1 MKTELKFFY
10 LFILFAVFV
19 DQVSKYFIIEYF
31 NIYPELLNNDFLYE
45 VNQYLNIVIVW
56 NKGFAFGLFQ
66 NNIFS
71 VNILYIFLIGSVILV
86 LIIYANKLN
95 QKYYFLIFGLIIG
108 GALGNLIDRY
118 LYEAVLDFID
128 FHYMNYHWYVFNI
141 ADITISLGCILIIFL
156 ELFFEKKQ
164 NEDN

>member
-31 NIYPELLNNDFLYE
+31 DIYPELLINDFLYE
-45 VNQYLNIVIVW
+45 INQYLNIVIVW

-71 VNILYIFLIGSVILV
+71 VNILYILLIGSVILV

-108 GALGNLIDRY
+108 GALGNLIDRI
-118 LYEAVLDFID
+118 LYGAVVDFID
-128 FHYMNYHWYVFNI
+128 LHYMNLHWYVFNI
-141 ADITISLGCILIIFL
+141 ADICISIGCILLVLAEIT
-156 ELFFEKKQ
+156 KKPI
-164 NEDN
+164 DKPK

>member
-31 NIYPELLNNDFLYE
+31 NIYPELLINDFLYE

-108 GALGNLIDRY
+108 GALGNLIDRI
-118 LYEAVLDFID
+118 LYGAVVDFID
-128 FHYMNYHWYVFNI
+128 LHYMNLHWYVFNI
-141 ADITISLGCILIIFL
+141 ADICISIGCILLVLTEIR
-156 ELFFEKKQ
+156 KKPS
-164 NEDN
+164 D

>member
-31 NIYPELLNNDFLYE
+31 NIYPELLINDFLYE

-108 GALGNLIDRY
+108 GALGNLIDRI
-118 LYEAVLDFID
+118 LYGAVVDFID
-128 FHYMNYHWYVFNI
+128 LHYMNLHWYVFNI
-141 ADITISLGCILIIFL
+141 ADICISIGCILLVLAEI
-156 ELFFEKKQ
+156 KKKLS
-164 NEDN
+164 DKLK

>member
-19 DQVSKYFIIEYF
+19 DQVSKYFIIKYF
-31 NIYPELLNNDFLYE
+31 NIYPELLINDFLYE
-45 VNQYLNIVIVW
+45 INQYLNIVIVW

-71 VNILYIFLIGSVILV
+71 VNILYILLIGSVILV

-108 GALGNLIDRY
+108 GALGNLIDRI
-118 LYEAVLDFID
+118 LYGAVVDFID
-128 FHYMNYHWYVFNI
+128 LHYMNLHWYVFNI
-141 ADITISLGCILIIFL
+141 ADICISIGCILLVLAEIT
-156 ELFFEKKQ
+156 KKPI
-164 NEDN
+164 DKPK

>member
-31 NIYPELLNNDFLYE
+31 NIYPEFLINDFLYE

-71 VNILYIFLIGSVILV
+71 INILYIFLIGSVILV

-108 GALGNLIDRY
+108 GALGNLIDRI
-118 LYEAVLDFID
+118 LYGAVVDFID
-128 FHYMNYHWYVFNI
+128 LHYMNLHWYVFNI
-141 ADITISLGCILIIFL
+141 ADICISIGCILLVLAEIR
-156 ELFFEKKQ
+156 KKSS
-164 NEDN
+164 DKLK

>member
-31 NIYPELLNNDFLYE
+31 NIYPELLINDFLYE

-66 NNIFS
+66 NNIFR

-108 GALGNLIDRY
+108 GALGNLIDRI
-118 LYEAVLDFID
+118 LYGAVVDFID
-128 FHYMNYHWYVFNI
+128 LHYMNLHWYVFNI
-141 ADITISLGCILIIFL
+141 ADICISLGCMLLVLAEI
-156 ELFFEKKQ
+156 KKT
-164 NEDN
+164 E

>member
-31 NIYPELLNNDFLYE
+31 NIYPELLINDFLYE

-95 QKYYFLIFGLIIG
+95 EKYYFLIFGLIIG
-108 GALGNLIDRY
+108 GALGNLIDRI
-118 LYEAVLDFID
+118 LYGAVVDFID
-128 FHYMNYHWYVFNI
+128 LHYMNLHWYVFNI
-141 ADITISLGCILIIFL
+141 ADICISIGCILLVLAEIR
-156 ELFFEKKQ
+156 KKT
-164 NEDN
+164 E

>member
-10 LFILFAVFV
+10 LFILLAVFA

-31 NIYPELLNNDFLYE
+31 NIYPELLINDFLYE

-108 GALGNLIDRY
+108 GALGNLIDRI
-118 LYEAVLDFID
+118 LYGAVVDFID
-128 FHYMNYHWYVFNI
+128 LHYMNLHWYVFNI
-141 ADITISLGCILIIFL
+141 ADICISIGCILLVLTEIR
-156 ELFFEKKQ
+156 KKPS
-164 NEDN
+164 D

>member
-1 MKTELKFFY
+1 MKTKLKFFY

-19 DQVSKYFIIEYF
+19 DQASKYFIIKYF
-31 NIYPELLNNDFLYE
+31 NIYPELLINDFLYG

-108 GALGNLIDRY
+108 GALGNLIDRI
-118 LYEAVLDFID
+118 LYGAVVDFID
-128 FHYMNYHWYVFNI
+128 LHYMNLHWYVFNI
-141 ADITISLGCILIIFL
+141 ADICISIGCILLVLAEIT
-156 ELFFEKKQ
+156 KKPI
-164 NEDN
+164 DKPK

>member
-31 NIYPELLNNDFLYE
+31 NIYPELLINDFLYE
-45 VNQYLNIVIVW
+45 INQYISIVIVW

-71 VNILYIFLIGSVILV
+71 VNIIYIFLIGSVILV

-108 GALGNLIDRY
+108 GALGNLIDRI
-118 LYEAVLDFID
+118 LYGAVVDFID
-128 FHYMNYHWYVFNI
+128 LHYMNLHWYVFNI
-141 ADITISLGCILIIFL
+141 ADICISIGCILLVLAEIT
-156 ELFFEKKQ
+156 KKPI
-164 NEDN
+164 DKPK

>member
-31 NIYPELLNNDFLYE
+31 NINPELLINDFLYE

-108 GALGNLIDRY
+108 GALGNLIDRI
-118 LYEAVLDFID
+118 LYGAVVDFID
-128 FHYMNYHWYVFNI
+128 LHYMNLHWYVFNI
-141 ADITISLGCILIIFL
+141 ADICISIGCMLLVLAEIQ
-156 ELFFEKKQ
+156 KKPS
-164 NEDN
+164 DKLK

>member
-31 NIYPELLNNDFLYE
+31 NIYPELLINDFLYE

-108 GALGNLIDRY
+108 GALGNLIDRI
-118 LYEAVLDFID
+118 LYGAVVDFID
-128 FHYMNYHWYVFNI
+128 LHYMNLHWYVFNI
-141 ADITISLGCILIIFL
+141 ADICISIGCILLVLAEIR
-156 ELFFEKKQ
+156 KKT
-164 NEDN
+164 E

>member
-31 NIYPELLNNDFLYE
+31 NINPELLINDFLYE
-45 VNQYLNIVIVW
+45 ANQYLNIVIVW

-71 VNILYIFLIGSVILV
+71 INILYIFLIGSVILV
-86 LIIYANKLN
+86 LIVYAYKLN

-108 GALGNLIDRY
+108 GALGNLIDRI
-118 LYEAVLDFID
+118 LYGAVVDFID
-128 FHYMNYHWYVFNI
+128 LHYINLNWYVFNI
-141 ADITISLGCILIIFL
+141 ADICISIVCILLVLAEIR
-156 ELFFEKKQ
+156 KKPS
-164 NEDN
+164 DKLK

>member
-31 NIYPELLNNDFLYE
+31 NIYPELLINDFLYE

-108 GALGNLIDRY
+108 GALGNLIDRI
-118 LYEAVLDFID
+118 LYGAVVDFID
-128 FHYMNYHWYVFNI
+128 LHYMNLHWYVFNI
-141 ADITISLGCILIIFL
+141 ADICISIGCILLVLAEIR
-156 ELFFEKKQ
+156 KKPSH
-164 NEDN
+164 

>member
-31 NIYPELLNNDFLYE
+31 NIYPELLINDFLYE

-95 QKYYFLIFGLIIG
+95 EKYYFLIFGLIIG
-108 GALGNLIDRY
+108 GALGNLIDRI
-118 LYEAVLDFID
+118 LYGAVVDFID
-128 FHYMNYHWYVFNI
+128 LHYNNFHWFIFNV
-141 ADITISLGCILIIFL
+141 ADIFISLGVILLIYSEIFL
-156 ELFFEKKQ
+156 KKKK
-164 NEDN
+164 

>member
-1 MKTELKFFY
+1 MKTKLKFFY

-19 DQVSKYFIIEYF
+19 DQASKYFIIKYF
-31 NIYPELLNNDFLYE
+31 NIYPELLINDFLYG

-66 NNIFS
+66 NNILS
-71 VNILYIFLIGSVILV
+71 VNILYIFLIGSIILV

-108 GALGNLIDRY
+108 GALGNLIDRI
-118 LYEAVLDFID
+118 LYGAVVDFID
-128 FHYMNYHWYVFNI
+128 LHYMNLHWYVFNI
-141 ADITISLGCILIIFL
+141 ADICISIGCILLVLAEIT
-156 ELFFEKKQ
+156 KKPI
-164 NEDN
+164 DKPK

>member
-31 NIYPELLNNDFLYE
+31 NIYPEFLINDFLYE

-66 NNIFS
+66 NNFFS

-108 GALGNLIDRY
+108 GALGNLIDRI
-118 LYEAVLDFID
+118 LYGAVVDFID
-128 FHYMNYHWYVFNI
+128 LHYMNLHWYVFNI
-141 ADITISLGCILIIFL
+141 ADICISIGCILLVLTEIR
-156 ELFFEKKQ
+156 KKPS
-164 NEDN
+164 D

>member
-19 DQVSKYFIIEYF
+19 DQVSKYFIIKYF
-31 NIYPELLNNDFLYE
+31 NIYPELLINDFLYE

-108 GALGNLIDRY
+108 GALGNLIDRI
-118 LYEAVLDFID
+118 LYGAVVDFID
-128 FHYMNYHWYVFNI
+128 LHYMNLHWYVFNI
-141 ADITISLGCILIIFL
+141 ADICISIGCILLVLAEIT
-156 ELFFEKKQ
+156 KKPI
-164 NEDN
+164 DKLK

>member
-10 LFILFAVFV
+10 FFILFAVVV
-19 DQVSKYFIIEYF
+19 DQVSKYYIIEYF
-31 NIYPELLNNDFLYE
+31 NIYPELLINDFLYE
-45 VNQYLNIVIVW
+45 VNKYLNIVIVW

-108 GALGNLIDRY
+108 GALGNLIDRI
-118 LYEAVLDFID
+118 LYGAVVDFID
-128 FHYMNYHWYVFNI
+128 LHYMNLHWYVFNI
-141 ADITISLGCILIIFL
+141 ADICISIGCILLALAEIR
-156 ELFFEKKQ
+156 KKPS
-164 NEDN
+164 DKLK

>member
-31 NIYPELLNNDFLYE
+31 NIYPELLINDFLYE

-108 GALGNLIDRY
+108 GALGNLIDRI
-118 LYEAVLDFID
+118 LYGAVVDFID
-128 FHYMNYHWYVFNI
+128 LHYMMY
-141 ADITISLGCILIIFL
+141 
-156 ELFFEKKQ
+156 E
-164 NEDN
+164 

>member
-10 LFILFAVFV
+10 LFILFTVFV

-31 NIYPELLNNDFLYE
+31 NIYPELLINDFLYE

-108 GALGNLIDRY
+108 GALGNLIDRI
-118 LYEAVLDFID
+118 LYGAVVDFID
-128 FHYMNYHWYVFNI
+128 LHYMNLHWYVFNI
-141 ADITISLGCILIIFL
+141 ADIYISFGCIMLILGEIRN
-156 ELFFEKKQ
+156 KPTS
-164 NEDN
+164 NE

>member
-31 NIYPELLNNDFLYE
+31 NIYPELLINDFLYE
-45 VNQYLNIVIVW
+45 INQYISIVIVW

-71 VNILYIFLIGSVILV
+71 VNIIYIFLIGSVILV

-108 GALGNLIDRY
+108 GALGNLIDRI
-118 LYEAVLDFID
+118 LYGAVVDFID
-128 FHYMNYHWYVFNI
+128 LHYMNLHWYVFNI
-141 ADITISLGCILIIFL
+141 ADICISIGCILLVLAEIT
-156 ELFFEKKQ
+156 KKPI
-164 NEDN
+164 DKSK

>member
-31 NIYPELLNNDFLYE
+31 NIYPELLINDFLYE
-45 VNQYLNIVIVW
+45 INQYINIVIVW

-71 VNILYIFLIGSVILV
+71 VNILYIFLISSVILV

-108 GALGNLIDRY
+108 GALGNLIDRI
-118 LYEAVLDFID
+118 LYGAVVDFID
-128 FHYMNYHWYVFNI
+128 LHYMNLHWYVVNI
-141 ADITISLGCILIIFL
+141 ADICISIGCILLVLAEIR
-156 ELFFEKKQ
+156 KKT
-164 NEDN
+164 E

>member
-19 DQVSKYFIIEYF
+19 DQVSKYFIIKYF
-31 NIYPELLNNDFLYE
+31 NIYPELLINDFLYE

-71 VNILYIFLIGSVILV
+71 INILYIFLIGSVILV

-108 GALGNLIDRY
+108 GALGNLIDRI
-118 LYEAVLDFID
+118 LYGAVVDFID
-128 FHYMNYHWYVFNI
+128 LHYMNLHWYVFNI
-141 ADITISLGCILIIFL
+141 ADICISIGCILLVLAEIRKNRVI
-156 ELFFEKKQ
+156 
-164 NEDN
+164 N

>member
-31 NIYPELLNNDFLYE
+31 NIYPELLINDFLYE

-108 GALGNLIDRY
+108 GALGNLIDRI
-118 LYEAVLDFID
+118 LYGAVVDFID
-128 FHYMNYHWYVFNI
+128 LHYMNLHWYVFNI
-141 ADITISLGCILIIFL
+141 ADICISIGCILLVLAEIT
-156 ELFFEKKQ
+156 KKT
-164 NEDN
+164 E

>member
-31 NIYPELLNNDFLYE
+31 NINPELLINDFLYE
-45 VNQYLNIVIVW
+45 ANQYLNIVIVW

-71 VNILYIFLIGSVILV
+71 INILYIFLIGSVILV
-86 LIIYANKLN
+86 LIVYAYKLN

-108 GALGNLIDRY
+108 GALGNLIDRI
-118 LYEAVLDFID
+118 LYGAVVDFID
-128 FHYMNYHWYVFNI
+128 LHYMNLHWYVFNI
-141 ADITISLGCILIIFL
+141 ADICISLGCMLLVLAEII
-156 ELFFEKKQ
+156 KKPS
-164 NEDN
+164 D

>member
-10 LFILFAVFV
+10 LFIFFAVFV

-31 NIYPELLNNDFLYE
+31 NIYPELLINDFLYE

-71 VNILYIFLIGSVILV
+71 INILYIFLIGSVILV

-108 GALGNLIDRY
+108 GALGNLIDRI
-118 LYEAVLDFID
+118 LYGAVVDFID
-128 FHYMNYHWYVFNI
+128 LHYMNLHWYVFNI
-141 ADITISLGCILIIFL
+141 ADICISLGCMLLVLAEI
-156 ELFFEKKQ
+156 KK
-164 NEDN
+164 N

>member
-31 NIYPELLNNDFLYE
+31 DIYPELLINDFLYE
-45 VNQYLNIVIVW
+45 INQYLNIVIVW

-66 NNIFS
+66 NNILS
-71 VNILYIFLIGSVILV
+71 VNIIYILLIGSVILV

-108 GALGNLIDRY
+108 GALGNLIDRI
-118 LYEAVLDFID
+118 LYGAVVDFID
-128 FHYMNYHWYVFNI
+128 LHYMNLHWYVFNI
-141 ADITISLGCILIIFL
+141 ADICISIGCILLVLAEIR
-156 ELFFEKKQ
+156 KKPI
-164 NEDN
+164 DKLK

>member
-10 LFILFAVFV
+10 LFILFTVFV

-31 NIYPELLNNDFLYE
+31 NIYPELLINDFLYE

-108 GALGNLIDRY
+108 GALGNLIDRI
-118 LYEAVLDFID
+118 LYGAVVDFID
-128 FHYMNYHWYVFNI
+128 LHYMNLHWYVFNI
-141 ADITISLGCILIIFL
+141 ADICISIGCILLVLTEIR
-156 ELFFEKKQ
+156 KKPS
-164 NEDN
+164 D

>member
-31 NIYPELLNNDFLYE
+31 NIYPELLINDFLYE

-108 GALGNLIDRY
+108 GALGNLIDRI
-118 LYEAVLDFID
+118 LYGAVVDFID
-128 FHYMNYHWYVFNI
+128 LHYMNLHWYVFNI
-141 ADITISLGCILIIFL
+141 ADICISLGCMLLVLAEII
-156 ELFFEKKQ
+156 KKPS
-164 NEDN
+164 DLLK

>member
-31 NIYPELLNNDFLYE
+31 NIYPELLINDFLYE

-108 GALGNLIDRY
+108 GALGNLIDRI
-118 LYEAVLDFID
+118 LYGAVVDFID
-128 FHYMNYHWYVFNI
+128 LHYMNLHWYVFNI
-141 ADITISLGCILIIFL
+141 ADICISIGCILLVLAEIT
-156 ELFFEKKQ
+156 KKPI
-164 NEDN
+164 DKLK

>member
-31 NIYPELLNNDFLYE
+31 NIYPELLINDFLYE

-108 GALGNLIDRY
+108 GALGNLIDRI
-118 LYEAVLDFID
+118 LYGAVVDFID
-128 FHYMNYHWYVFNI
+128 LHYMNLHWYVFNI
-141 ADITISLGCILIIFL
+141 ADICISIGCILLVLAEIS
-156 ELFFEKKQ
+156 KKPS
-164 NEDN
+164 DKLK

>member
-31 NIYPELLNNDFLYE
+31 NIYPEFLINDFLYE

-108 GALGNLIDRY
+108 GALGNLIDRI
-118 LYEAVLDFID
+118 LYGAVVDFID
-128 FHYMNYHWYVFNI
+128 LHYMNLHWYVFNI
-141 ADITISLGCILIIFL
+141 ADICISIGCILLVLAEIS
-156 ELFFEKKQ
+156 KKPS
-164 NEDN
+164 DKLK

>member
-31 NIYPELLNNDFLYE
+31 NIYPEFLINDFLYE

-71 VNILYIFLIGSVILV
+71 INILYIFLIGSVILV

-108 GALGNLIDRY
+108 GALGNLIDRI
-118 LYEAVLDFID
+118 LYGAVVDFID
-128 FHYMNYHWYVFNI
+128 LHYMNLHWYVFNI
-141 ADITISLGCILIIFL
+141 ADICISIGCILLVLAEIR
-156 ELFFEKKQ
+156 KKPS
-164 NEDN
+164 DKLK

>member
-31 NIYPELLNNDFLYE
+31 NIYPELLINDFLYE
-45 VNQYLNIVIVW
+45 ANQYLNIVIVW

-71 VNILYIFLIGSVILV
+71 VNIYIF
-86 LIIYANKLN
+86 
-95 QKYYFLIFGLIIG
+95 F
-108 GALGNLIDRY
+108 
-118 LYEAVLDFID
+118 
-128 FHYMNYHWYVFNI
+128 
-141 ADITISLGCILIIFL
+141 
-156 ELFFEKKQ
+156 
-164 NEDN
+164 